1 MKLSRGNKKF
11 ALKVAIL
18 ILALGILTASVIG
31 TTLAWLMDE
40 TAPVKN
46 VFTVGKVDIEL
57 AEDYDDGDGNPNEN
71 WYVMTPG
78 ATIEKKPIVTVNAN
92 SENCWLFIKIDES
105 ANLDD
110 FITYNVIL
118 DDAQTTDVVEGW
130 TALGGFDGVYYR
142 AVEKSSANQE
152 FEVLLNNKVTVLDTV
167 TAEAFNSLKDE
178 SQYPSLT
185 FTAYAVQR
193 GDNEAID
200 TAAEAW
206 ALAVAAQNANP

>member
-1 MKLSRGNKKF
+1 MNGENKKI
-11 ALKVAIL
+11 AIKVAVL
-18 ILALGILTASVIG
+18 ILALSIATVGVIG

-46 VFTVGKVDIEL
+46 VFTVGNVQIEL
-57 AEDYDDGDGNPNEN
+57 TESDDDGDGNPNEN

-78 ATIEKKPIVTVNAN
+78 SDIEKNPIVTVNAN

-105 ANLDD
+105 ANLDE
-110 FITYNVIL
+110 FITYGVIL
-118 DDAQTTDVVEGW
+118 DDAQTTEVEGW
-130 TALGGFDGVYYR
+130 TALSGADGVYYR
-142 AVEKSSANQE
+142 AVDKSRSDQD
-152 FEVLLNNKVTVLDTV
+152 FEVLVGNKVIVLDTV
-167 TAEAFNSLKDE
+167 TTEALNNLNE

-206 ALAVAAQNANP
+206 ALAVSAQNANS

>member
-1 MKLSRGNKKF
+1 MNRENKKF
-11 ALKVAIL
+11 AIKVAVL
-18 ILALGILTASVIG
+18 ILALSLAIVGVIG

-57 AEDYDDGDGNPNEN
+57 AEPDDDGDGNPNEN

-78 ATIEKKPIVTVNAN
+78 SDIEKKPIVTVKAN

-105 ANLDD
+105 ANLDE
-110 FITYNVIL
+110 FITYNVVL
-118 DDAQTTDVVEGW
+118 DDVQTTEVEGW
-130 TALGGFDGVYYR
+130 TALSGVDGVYYI
-142 AVEKSSANQE
+142 AVEKSNADQK

-167 TAEAFNSLKDE
+167 TTEDFNNLNE

-206 ALAVAAQNANP
+206 ALALAAQNANP

>member
-1 MKLSRGNKKF
+1 MNRENKKF
-11 ALKVAIL
+11 AIKVAVL
-18 ILALGILTASVIG
+18 ILALSLAIVGVIG
-31 TTLAWLMDE
+31 TTLAWLMDD

-57 AEDYDDGDGNPNEN
+57 AEDDDDGDGNPNEN

-78 ATIEKKPIVTVNAN
+78 SDIEKKPIVTVKAN
-92 SENCWLFIKIDES
+92 SESCWLFIKIDES

-118 DDAQTTDVVEGW
+118 DDVQTTEVEGW
-130 TALGGFDGVYYR
+130 TALNGFDGVYYI
-142 AVEKSSANQE
+142 AVDKAASDQTFKVIAND
-152 FEVLLNNKVTVLDTV
+152 KVTVLDTV
-167 TAEAFNSLKDE
+167 TAEAFNNLNE

-206 ALAVAAQNANP
+206 ALALAAQNANP

>member
-1 MKLSRGNKKF
+1 MNRENKKF
-11 ALKVAIL
+11 AIKVAIL
-18 ILALGILTASVIG
+18 ILALSLAIVGVIG

-57 AEDYDDGDGNPNEN
+57 AEDDDDGDGRHNEN

-78 ATIEKKPIVTVNAN
+78 SDIEKKPIVTVKAN

-142 AVEKSSANQE
+142 AVEKSSADQE

-167 TAEAFNSLKDE
+167 TAESFNSLDDE

-193 GDNEAID
+193 GDNDAIREAAD
-200 TAAEAW
+200 AW
-206 ALAVAAQNANP
+206 ALAIAAQNANP